1 MKTMTENITGSCVCS
16 MHREFNLHHNVQF
29 YRFLTTRPLNLFTF
43 HILYFFCFS
52 CFCLMQLFFFLTK
65 NDKKSTRGIQSIF
78 WRQMEWAS
86 LASLFIPSCGEFP
99 FQPRKTVIL
108 KTVIFSAKTLQLEN
122 GEAETSGNF
131 SRWQNLTLNLFKPQ
145 YPQTNSSQ

>member
-1 MKTMTENITGSCVCS
+1 
-16 MHREFNLHHNVQF
+16 
-29 YRFLTTRPLNLFTF
+29 
-43 HILYFFCFS
+43 
-52 CFCLMQLFFFLTK
+52 
-65 NDKKSTRGIQSIF
+65 
-78 WRQMEWAS
+78 MEWVS